1 MNYYLN
7 TEHGEIGPFPMVKI
21 NRMFRAGEIRGDHL
35 CRPENSQEKQPL
47 DVMFKHFA
55 PSQDVVA
62 SARKNVAA
70 YNTSEGNSS
79 MLIGLALIVLPAMRA
94 FLKDSNLLGLIPWL
108 IVGIGLL
115 LRGYAQNARGV
126 KDMEKLAPPPTPPTP
141 PTPPKNAQESKKS
154 GGLEY

>member
-1 MNYYLN
+1 MNYFLT
-7 TEHGEIGPFPMVKI
+7 TEHGELGPFPMVKI

-35 CRPENSQEKQPL
+35 CRPENSQEKQRL

-70 YNTSEGNSS
+70 YNTSAGLSS
-79 MLIGLALIVLPAMRA
+79 MGLGLALIAVPSIRA
-94 FLKDSNLLGLIPWL
+94 FMKGGNVFALIPWL

-115 LRGYAQNARGV
+115 IRGYAQNARGV
-126 KDMEKLAPPPTPPTP
+126 KAMEKLAPPPTPP
-141 PTPPKNAQESKKS
+141 KNDQESKQGS
-154 GGLEY
+154 GLDY